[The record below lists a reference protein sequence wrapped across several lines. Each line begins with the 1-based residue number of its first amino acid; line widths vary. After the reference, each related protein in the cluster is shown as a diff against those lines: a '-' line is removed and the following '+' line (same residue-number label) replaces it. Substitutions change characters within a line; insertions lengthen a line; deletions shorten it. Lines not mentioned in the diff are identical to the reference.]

1 MRKGLAS
8 VGLALAALAAWGGA
22 TTAAAQSPDQ
32 NRAMFAVMV
41 NQVMNDG
48 NLGLVDD
55 IVASDVT
62 SNGEPVG
69 REGFKAMVQQLRA
82 GAPGYHATVED
93 VATQDDKVIG
103 RISETGAAPDSR
115 IIVLR
120 IVDGTVKE
128 YWTFNDEPALRK
140 QFGLG
145 GSAAAPSTNSY

>member
-8 VGLALAALAAWGGA
+8 VALAALAAWGGA
-22 TTAAAQSPDQ
+22 TTTAAAQSPDQ

-82 GAPGYHATVED
+82 GAPSYHATIED

-103 RISETGAAPDSR
+103 RIAPGLRADIIAVEGDPAADMST
-115 IIVLR
+115 LR
-120 IVDGTVKE
+120 RVRFVMKDGVI
-128 YWTFNDEPALRK
+128 YRDDGR
-140 QFGLG
+140 GIR
-145 GSAAAPSTNSY
+145 